1 VALSTQAGDAPA
13 GPKQTGPGALRYCD
27 AVPARVTYLDAPG
40 PLAFAHR
47 GGALEAP
54 ENTMRAFTHAVGL
67 GYQYLETDVQ
77 LTRDGVLVAFH
88 DRTLDRVTD
97 RSGVVGKLPWSEVR
111 NARVAGSEPI
121 PVFADLLEAF
131 PEQRFNIDA
140 KDDRTVEPLVRTL
153 RAARALDRVC
163 LASFNERT
171 LRRLRAEAGPG
182 VCSAGGPLDAGPSV
196 CSAGGPLDVA
206 RVRAASAFPA
216 RVHRAVAQVR
226 AACLQVPETY
236 DRVRVV
242 DRRFVRASERLG
254 LPIHV
259 WTVNE
264 AAAMDRL
271 LDLGVL
277 GIMTD
282 RPTVL
287 KEVLQRRGQWMG
299 TDGSA

>member
-1 VALSTQAGDAPA
+1 
-13 GPKQTGPGALRYCD
+13 
-27 AVPARVTYLDAPG
+27 VTYLDVPG

-54 ENTMRAFTHAVGL
+54 ENTIRAFRHAVGI
-67 GYQYLETDVQ
+67 GYTYLETDVQ
-77 LTRDGVLVAFH
+77 ITRDGVLVAFH
-88 DRTLDRVTD
+88 DRTLDRITD
-97 RSGVVGKLPWSEVR
+97 RSGVVEDLPWSEVR

-121 PVFADLLEAF
+121 PLFTEVLEAF
-131 PEQRFNIDA
+131 PHQRFNIDA
-140 KDDRTVEPLVRTL
+140 KDERTVEPLVRTL
-153 RAARALDRVC
+153 RAARALERVC

-182 VCSAGGPLDAGPSV
+182 VCTAA
-196 CSAGGPLDVA
+196 GPLDVA
-206 RVRAASAFPA
+206 RVRAASAFPP
-216 RVHRAVAQVR
+216 RVHSVVAQVR
-226 AACLQVPETY
+226 AACLQVPECY

-254 LPIHV
+254 LPVHV

-264 AAAMDRL
+264 ASAMDRL

-282 RPTVL
+282 RPSVL
-287 KEVLQRRGQWMG
+287 KEVLQRRGQWLG
-299 TDGSA
+299 TDGLAP